1 MGMPRRRF
9 NWARIS
15 LIATLVIIGGG
26 LWLRWQARKSALAY
40 GHMVQN
46 VLFNEEQAARI
57 EGRNRKVNLFGDA
70 EVAKAATL
78 LEADWNP
85 LGIDYRS
92 RAVEMKAAALFIQL
106 QLTLPTS
113 ERFRNMPEYKHFRIQ
128 TTDKTDAALRA
139 SLRTLVDDYTDYVG
153 TR

>member
-1 MGMPRRRF
+1 MRRRRF

-15 LIATLVIIGGG
+15 LIVTLALVGGG
-26 LWLRWQARKSALAY
+26 LWLRWQARKSALSY

-57 EGRNRKVNLFGDA
+57 DGRNRKVNLFADA

-92 RAVEMKAAALFIQL
+92 RAVEMKSAALFLQL
-106 QLTLPTS
+106 QLTLPST
-113 ERFRNMPEYKHFRIQ
+113 ERFRNMPEYKHFRVQ
-128 TTDKTDAALRA
+128 TEDKTDAAIRA
-139 SLRTLVDDYTDYVG
+139 ALRTLVDDYTDYVG